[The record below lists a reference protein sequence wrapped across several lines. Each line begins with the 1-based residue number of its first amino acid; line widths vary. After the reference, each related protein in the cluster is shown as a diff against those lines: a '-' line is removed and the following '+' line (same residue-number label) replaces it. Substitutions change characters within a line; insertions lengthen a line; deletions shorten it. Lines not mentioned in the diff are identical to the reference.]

1 MVIIEEAARQPLEN
15 LVLRSMFEAR
25 KRVFVDLLR
34 WDVPVVEDR
43 YELDQFDDPH
53 AVYLVLAGPDGRHLG
68 SARLLPT
75 LRPHILDSLFPELC
89 ADEPPRGA
97 DVMEITRFCLDRRL
111 GAAARLRARNQL
123 VLALARYALAR
134 GIRRYTGV
142 AELGWLQQILAFG
155 WRCRPLGPP
164 DIVGGRTLG
173 ALSIEIDAETPGLL
187 EQNFV
192 AAPAAAPGR
201 AAA

>member
-1 MVIIEEAARQPLEN
+1 
-15 LVLRSMFEAR
+15 
-25 KRVFVDLLR
+25 
-34 WDVPVVEDR
+34 
-43 YELDQFDDPH
+43 
-53 AVYLVLAGPDGRHLG
+53 
-68 SARLLPT
+68 
-75 LRPHILDSLFPELC
+75 
-89 ADEPPRGA
+89 
-97 DVMEITRFCLDRRL
+97 MEITRFCLDRRL

-187 EQNFV
+187 EQNFT
-192 AAPAAAPGR
+192 APPAALPAR
-201 AAA
+201 DAA